1 MRIIQACFL
10 PVVALGF
17 AVAPVAG
24 QNFGARLADR
34 VRATFYV
41 AAGMA
46 ACAMVT
52 FAVVI
57 HAAGAAM
64 VRFFSSDPA
73 VIAVGD
79 EYLRIVSWSFA
90 ASGIIFVTSSMFQA
104 MGNTMPSLISSF
116 TRLVVVSIPVLL
128 LAQAPGFQLR
138 WVWYISVGTVALQ
151 LALNLLL
158 LRREFRVRLSFAGP
172 VTV

>member
-1 MRIIQACFL
+1 
-10 PVVALGF
+10 
-17 AVAPVAG
+17 
-24 QNFGARLADR
+24 
-34 VRATFYV
+34 
-41 AAGMA
+41 MA
-46 ACAMVT
+46 ASAMIVL
-52 FAVVI
+52 AISVHV
-57 HAAGAAM
+57 AGAAM

-128 LAQAPGFQLR
+128 LAQAPGFQLW
-138 WVWYISVGTVALQ
+138 WVWYISVSTIVLPRSASCCCDASSVSGCRSPTPCRCDVA
-151 LALNLLL
+151 
-158 LRREFRVRLSFAGP
+158 
-172 VTV
+172 